1 MKKKIVNLFLA
12 VAVPA
17 ISLGKFYCTEIGGD
31 DIAVIGTRT
40 GLPAIWDRKCLLKH
54 WWDVNYLIQCE
65 KDTEEMSYKDFS
77 KGILADDEVDI
88 EELLS
93 FAAHNDDDLC
103 MNDLITE

>member
-12 VAVPA
+12 VAVPV

-31 DIAVIGTRT
+31 DIAIIGTRT
-40 GLPAIWDRKCLLKH
+40 GLPAIWDRKYLLKH
-54 WWDVNYLIQCE
+54 WWDVKHLEYCEWETEVMSE
-65 KDTEEMSYKDFS
+65 KDF
-77 KGILADDEVDI
+77 IADDANI

-93 FAAHNDDDLC
+93 LAAHNDDDLC